1 MLQKSIFSF
10 LFSFGLRLAILTKI
24 VYNQNMLRLYYNP
37 LWLDKPYYSLNAY
50 FKHTFGEKCY
60 KIALDGGFGCPNRD
74 GTIGVGGCIFCS
86 GAGSGDFST
95 STDCHASVKEQIRA
109 GLALMGDK
117 KTGNKFVAYFQAFTN
132 TYGPIEK
139 LRKLYTEALEAPEI
153 IGISIATRPDC
164 LGADILTLLGE
175 LKATYSNKFIWI
187 ELGLQTIHEET
198 AAYIRRGYDLPVFTE
213 ATRALHKLGVPFIV
227 HVILGLPGENRDMM
241 LDTIDYV
248 NVIRPF
254 GVKLQLLH
262 ILKGTDLALDYET
275 GKFDALTEDTYFEI
289 LGACIARLRPDIVL
303 HRVTGD
309 GPKDLLIA
317 PLWSANKRG
326 VLNHLHH
333 YLKDNQIYQGRD
345 FHESGT
351 INTL

>member
-1 MLQKSIFSF
+1 MTA
-10 LFSFGLRLAILTKI
+10 R
-24 VYNQNMLRLYYNP
+24 NP

-60 KIALDGGFGCPNRD
+60 KIALDGGFSCPNRD
-74 GTIGVGGCIFCS
+74 GTVGVGGCIFCS
-86 GAGSGDFST
+86 GSGSGDFST
-95 STDCHASVKEQIRA
+95 SIGEHSSVHEQIQA

-164 LGADILTLLGE
+164 LGADVLALLEE
-175 LKATYSNKFIWI
+175 LKQTSPDKFIWV
-187 ELGLQTIHEET
+187 ELGLQTIHAET
-198 AAYIRRGYDLPVFTE
+198 ARYIRRGYDLPVF
-213 ATRALHKLGVPFIV
+213 ANAAKALHALDIPFIV
-227 HVILGLPGENRDMM
+227 HVILGLPGETRDMM
-241 LDTIDYV
+241 LETIDYV
-248 NVIRPF
+248 NTVRPF

-262 ILKGTDLALDYET
+262 ILKGTDLAIDFEAGT
-275 GKFDALTEDTYFEI
+275 FDALTEQTYFEI
-289 LGACIARLRPDIVL
+289 LGACIARLHPDIVL

-333 YLKDNQIYQGRD
+333 YLKDNQIYQGKD
-345 FHESGT
+345 FHDSGT

>member
-1 MLQKSIFSF
+1 MTE
-10 LFSFGLRLAILTKI
+10 R
-24 VYNQNMLRLYYNP
+24 NP

-60 KIALDGGFGCPNRD
+60 KIALDGGFTCPNRD

-86 GAGSGDFST
+86 GSGSGDFST
-95 STDCHASVKEQIRA
+95 SIQEHPSVSKQLHA
-109 GLALMGDK
+109 GLSLMGDK
-117 KTGNKFVAYFQAFTN
+117 KTGTKFVAYFQAFTN
-132 TYGPIEK
+132 TYGPVSK
-139 LRKLYTEALEAPEI
+139 LRHLYTEALDAPEI

-164 LGADILTLLGE
+164 LGPDVLALLKE
-175 LKATYSNKFIWI
+175 LKKTYSHKFIWV
-187 ELGLQTIHEET
+187 ELGLQTIHAET
-198 AAYIRRGYDLPVFTE
+198 ARYIRRGYDLAVFT
-213 ATRALHKLGVPFIV
+213 AAANALHALDIPFIV
-227 HVILGLPGENRDMM
+227 HVILGLPGETGDKM
-241 LDTIDYV
+241 LETIDYV
-248 NVIRPF
+248 NKIHPF

-262 ILKGTDLALDYET
+262 ILKGTDLAMDFEA
-275 GKFDALTEDTYFEI
+275 GAFHALTEDAYLEV

-317 PLWSANKRG
+317 PLWSTNKRG